1 MNKIFAFVFLLSMG
15 LSAQNGFEDWDKNYP
30 LKNPS
35 QIIKEELTY
44 AQKTEQ
50 QTINSQ
56 YYLNATKYRFIA
68 TFTGNVRTLSAERLE
83 SMSRVIAVKFG
94 KKDFI
99 SREIVNSEYEFEVGN
114 QKIWMPI
121 QKVLEASFKEEIE
134 ANKKVLLYTL
144 FLNEHTDTKELYN
157 LFFISEF
164 TNHWTMPKKQLW
176 AKSFFNK
183 KAPELVVEKWLSE
196 KPETSG
202 KYVLIDFWAT
212 WYGPCRKAIPE
223 LNEFQKQFKD
233 QLVVIGI
240 SDESKRTVHKMKSPE
255 IEYYSAID
263 TKKRLKSIYKVT
275 GVPHCV
281 LIDPNGIVRWEGFPL
296 LKNYELTTEVLA
308 EIINSKVIQ

>member
-144 FLNEHTDTKELYN
+144 FLNEHTDAKELYN

-212 WYGPCRKAIPE
+212 WCGPCRKAIPE

-240 SDESKRTVHKMKSPE
+240 SDESKRTVHKMKSPDNR
-255 IEYYSAID
+255 ILQCYRYQKA
-263 TKKRLKSIYKVT
+263 
-275 GVPHCV
+275 
-281 LIDPNGIVRWEGFPL
+281 F
-296 LKNYELTTEVLA
+296 EVYL
-308 EIINSKVIQ
+308 